1 MLIPITLVF
10 VAMLALLQIPMTIAV
25 GLKRLHTGIR
35 FMDGGDADLM
45 QRMRAHGNFTET
57 APITLLAMGGAELAG
72 TPASLIWA
80 GGLILLGG
88 RLIHYTTIRKV
99 GWGNGRAI
107 GMSMTFLALAGFA
120 ICILVAIIRNVV

>member
-10 VAMLALLQIPMTIAV
+10 VALLALLQIPMTITV

-35 FMDGGDADLM
+35 FMDGGDTDLM
-45 QRMRAHGNFTET
+45 RRMRAHGNFTET
-57 APITLLAMGGAELAG
+57 VPITLLAMGGAELAG
-72 TPASLIWA
+72 TPATLVWA
-80 GGLILLGG
+80 GGLILLVG
-88 RLIHYTTIRKV
+88 RLMHYVTIRKV

-120 ICILVAIIRNVV
+120 ICILIAAVRSFI

>member
-10 VAMLALLQIPMTIAV
+10 VAMLALLQIPATIVV
-25 GLKRLHTGIR
+25 GLKRVQTGIR

-57 APITLLAMGGAELAG
+57 VPITLLAMGGAELTGA
-72 TPASLIWA
+72 PALLIWG
-80 GGLILLGG
+80 GGLILLAG
-88 RLIHYTTIRKV
+88 RAIHYTTIRRV

-120 ICILVAIIRNVV
+120 IYILFAGISNIM